1 MRMRRGSVC
10 MIMLL
15 GLLLAAPAAFGAP
28 VRVTGVEF
36 LPNKSVS
43 IPFVAQKNAPQAE
56 LNADVQFKHG
66 QSRVKLNYKDLK
78 PAILFGGD
86 VTSYVLWAVT
96 ADGRATNL
104 GEVQQNGK
112 ASGTETFYVGLKGF
126 AMLVTAEPY
135 FMVARP
141 SEMVMFVGDPPRKDK
156 SRSASYTFTGLAM
169 APEHDVS
176 NINELQWDSK
186 RSLLLL
192 QAQKAYEMATRYEAR
207 TYAGAAYSM
216 AGSELKAA
224 EEAAA
229 KRSGGKQ
236 LDNSARNAVQ
246 LCNTAINIAI
256 RKMAAEEIATL
267 ITMRQAQLDAADERS
282 ETAEMMVA
290 VLSNQQAQM
299 SVTLEE
305 VESEN
310 IELQTLL
317 LDALSTIAEARI
329 EAAMI
334 VLTLPGIL
342 FGTDEATLKPEAEMG
357 LAKLS
362 GILMVFHRAKVAI
375 GGYTDVTG
383 DENYNV
389 KLSGRRADSVM
400 NLLTEQGVAPGR
412 ITAMGYGAASPVA
425 DNSTQAGRTA
435 NRRVEMII
443 TVAN

>member
-1 MRMRRGSVC
+1 

-15 GLLLAAPAAFGAP
+15 GLLVAAPAAFGAP

-43 IPFVAQKNAPQAE
+43 VPFASQKNAPQAE

-66 QSRVKLNYKDLK
+66 QSRIKLNYKDLK

-141 SEMVMFVGDPPRKDK
+141 SAMVMFVGGPPKKEK
-156 SRSASYTFTGLAM
+156 SRSASYTFVGLAM
-169 APEHDVS
+169 APRHDVN
-176 NINELQWDSK
+176 NIDELHWDSK
-186 RSLLLL
+186 QSLLLR

-207 TYAGAAYSM
+207 TYAGAAYEM
-216 AGSELKAA
+216 AGSELEAA
-224 EEAAA
+224 EAAAA
-229 KRSGGKQ
+229 KRSGSKE

-246 LCNTAINIAI
+246 LCNTAINIAV
-256 RKMAAEEIATL
+256 RKIAAGEIATV
-267 ITMRQAQLDAADERS
+267 IAMRQAQLDASEERS

-290 VLSNQQAQM
+290 VLSSQQAQM
-299 SVTLEE
+299 SATLEE
-305 VESEN
+305 AESVN

-317 LDALSTIAEARI
+317 LDALSTIAEARV

-362 GILMVFHRAKVAI
+362 GILMVFHRATVAI

-383 DENYNV
+383 DTDYNV
-389 KLSGRRADSVM
+389 KLSGRRAESVM

-412 ITAMGYGAASPVA
+412 VTAAGYGAADPVA
-425 DNSTQAGRTA
+425 DNSTQAGRAA

>member
-1 MRMRRGSVC
+1 
-10 MIMLL
+10 MIILL
-15 GLLLAAPAAFGAP
+15 GLLLTAPGAFGSP
-28 VRVTGVEF
+28 VQVTGVEF
-36 LPNKSVS
+36 LPGKSVS
-43 IPFVAQKNAPQAE
+43 VPFTAQKNAPQAE
-56 LNADVQFKHG
+56 LSADVQFKHG
-66 QSRVKLNYKDLK
+66 QSQVKLKYKGLK

-96 ADGRATNL
+96 ADGRAANL

-141 SEMVMFVGDPPRKDK
+141 SQMVMFVGGSPHKDK
-156 SRSASYTFTGLAM
+156 SRSASYRFSGLAM
-169 APEHDVS
+169 AAKHDVS
-176 NINELQWDSK
+176 NINDLQWDSK
-186 RSLLLL
+186 QSLLLL
-192 QAQKAYEMATRYEAR
+192 QAKKAYEMATRYEAR

-216 AGSELKAA
+216 AGTELEAA
-224 EEAAA
+224 EEA
-229 KRSGGKQ
+229 KSGSKQ

-246 LCNTAINIAI
+246 LANTAINISI
-256 RKMAAEEIATL
+256 RKMAAQEIAAL
-267 ITMRQAQLDAADERS
+267 ISMRQSQLDASEERS

-299 SVTLEE
+299 SATLEE
-305 VESEN
+305 SESVN

-317 LDALSTIAEARI
+317 QDALSSIADARV

-362 GILMVFHRAKVAI
+362 GILMVFHRAKIAI
-375 GGYTDVTG
+375 EGYTDATG
-383 DENYNV
+383 DGDYNV
-389 KLSGRRADSVM
+389 KLSGQRAESVM
-400 NLLTEQGVAPGR
+400 SLLTEQGVAAGR
-412 ITAMGYGAASPVA
+412 ITAIGLGDADPVA
-425 DNSTQAGRTA
+425 DNSTKEGRAA
-435 NRRVEMII
+435 NRRVELII
-443 TVAN
+443 HVAN

>member
-10 MIMLL
+10 MIILL

-28 VRVTGVEF
+28 VRVVGVEF
-36 LPNKSVS
+36 LPNKSIS
-43 IPFVAQKNAPQAE
+43 IPFAAQKNAPQAE

-141 SEMVMFVGDPPRKDK
+141 SEMVMFVGGPPTKEK
-156 SRSASYTFTGLAM
+156 SRSASYTFAGLAM
-169 APEHDVS
+169 APRHDVN
-176 NINELQWDSK
+176 NIDELQWDSK
-186 RSLLLL
+186 QSVLLR
-192 QAQKAYEMATRYEAR
+192 QAQKAYEIATRYEAR
-207 TYAGAAYSM
+207 TYAGVAYEM
-216 AGSELKAA
+216 AGSELEAA
-224 EEAAA
+224 EAAAA
-229 KRSGGKQ
+229 KRSGSKE

-246 LCNTAINIAI
+246 LSNTAINIAV
-256 RKMAAEEIATL
+256 RKIAAGEIATV
-267 ITMRQAQLDAADERS
+267 IAMRQAQLDASEERS

-290 VLSNQQAQM
+290 VLSSQQAQM
-299 SVTLEE
+299 SATLEE
-305 VESEN
+305 AESVN

-317 LDALSTIAEARI
+317 LDALSTIAEARV

-362 GILMVFHRAKVAI
+362 GILMVFHRATVAI
-375 GGYTDVTG
+375 GGYTDLTG
-383 DENYNV
+383 DTDYNV
-389 KLSGRRADSVM
+389 KLSGRRAESVM

-412 ITAMGYGAASPVA
+412 VTAAGYGAADPVA
-425 DNSTQAGRTA
+425 DNSTQAGRAA